1 MSLLSSFPLAPVR
14 SEWPVCHPLPNG
26 LHLLSQNWKIIILS
40 SFFGTSRKIYRKPN
54 FLSSI
59 QVLKLYHQYLHN
71 NGPGEWFWH
80 LNGHG
85 NQSNNNDFVKNLNF
99 HFPDLTVTFGNFDL
113 NTYDCSH
120 KTILGGYR
128 VVPKV
133 KTFPFMYKTLWLV
146 FIKVEIKWPQ
156 VKYARKT

>member
-1 MSLLSSFPLAPVR
+1 METTLISTQAINFKA
-14 SEWPVCHPLPNG
+14 
-26 LHLLSQNWKIIILS
+26 QNCSNVENLKNWQS
-40 SFFGTSRKIYRKPN
+40 HNFFLIFWHHQAIYRKPN

-59 QVLKLYHQYLHN
+59 QVLKFYHQYLHN

-99 HFPDLTVTFGNFDL
+99 HFPDLTVTFGDFYL
-113 NTYDCSH
+113 NTCDCSH

-146 FIKVEIKWPQ
+146 LKKVEIKWPQ
-156 VKYARKT
+156 VKCVRKT